1 MMNDD
6 ADLDRPSKSAKKREI
21 AALQGLAEQMS
32 GMSDQELARL
42 GVDPRLREAL
52 ALVRPM
58 RPSGA
63 RNRQLKHCVKFMD
76 ASELA
81 AVRAYLDNRHS
92 GKVAANQEFRQI
104 ERWRDS
110 LIAEGDQALQRLLE
124 QQPDLDRQHLRQL
137 CRDAVRE
144 KDNGQPVG
152 AARILFRY
160 LRDATA
166 STNQKN

>member
-1 MMNDD
+1 MTNDD

-21 AALQGLAEQMS
+21 ASLQGLAEQMT

-42 GVDPRLREAL
+42 DVDPRLREAL

-63 RNRQLKHCVKFMD
+63 RNRQLKHCVKYMD
-76 ASELA
+76 AGELA
-81 AVRAYLDNRHS
+81 AVRAYLDNRRS
-92 GKVAANQEFRQI
+92 GKVAANQAFRQI
-104 ERWRDS
+104 EHWRDR
-110 LIAEGDQALQRLLE
+110 LIAEGDPALQRLLE

-144 KDNGQPVG
+144 KDNGQPIG
-152 AARILFRY
+152 AARKLFRY
-160 LRDATA
+160 LRDAMA